1 MLGRLKLGSQ
11 FTFLLTLVFLAGI
24 LLSGITLWNTLR
36 HAAEEEITTR
46 ASILMETIDSA
57 RNYTIHHVSPLLQN
71 SLKTKS
77 TFLPEAIPAFA
88 AREIFERFRDLP
100 DYHGFFYKEAAPNP
114 SNIRD
119 RADRFETEIV
129 EQFRRQ
135 PDLSELSGY
144 RKTAGSTLF
153 YIARPLAMKEAS
165 CLQCHGKPADAP
177 KGQIAI
183 YGDRTGFGWKLDE
196 VVATQ
201 MIYVPADEVFAHSR
215 RNMVP
220 VMSIFTAMFAVAVL
234 SINRWL
240 KRRVIQPLKQLT
252 AIAHQ
257 VSTSPITAE
266 QAGAFDV
273 PQIAKVA
280 QRGDEPG
287 QLARTFQDMAHEVS
301 ARERNLSQAVEQRTA
316 QLADSMKEAEKAQAK
331 AEAADRAKSQFLANM
346 SHELRTPLNAIL
358 GFTQLMLRSQSG
370 SAGVSNTGVSNTG
383 VSNTLA
389 PQTQQRYLDT
399 INRSGEHLLALIN
412 NVLEMSKIE
421 AGRIAFQATDFDLFA
436 MLDTLQ
442 QMLRLKVEAKGLQ
455 LKFER
460 SPNLPQFVRT
470 DEAKL
475 RQVLI
480 NLLGNAIKFTQA
492 GSVAL
497 QVKRG
502 EECTL
507 QFTVADTGPGIAPSE
522 CDRLFEPFVQ
532 TATGLHSQEGTG
544 LGLSI
549 SRKFV
554 QLMGG
559 EIAVESTVGQGSIF
573 RFEIQVE
580 LAANRAIESPKQ
592 QRLIVGLAAGQIP
605 YRILV
610 VDDRLENRQLLVELL
625 IPIGFEV
632 QTATNGQEAIE
643 LWQSWQPHLIWMDI
657 RMPVMD
663 GYAAAQQIKASSQS
677 SHLPSPVII
686 ALTGSAFE
694 EERQVALAA
703 GFDDFVRK
711 PFRTETIF
719 AKMAEYLGVCYVYA
733 DDNDAEDQ
741 PHDRLSSRSS
751 AKQIPE
757 NIAPQNLTYSDLMV
771 MSTIWIE
778 QLHQAAIKLNRK
790 QIRQSIEEISPEH
803 FHLKNA
809 LNQLVDRLCY
819 EDIITLTVP
828 PPADRG

>member
-11 FTFLLTLVFLAGI
+11 FTFLLALVFLAGI

-71 SLKTKS
+71 SLNTKS

-153 YIARPLAMKEAS
+153 YIARPLAMKEPS

-257 VSTSPITAE
+257 VSTSPITA
-266 QAGAFDV
+266 QQVGAFDV
-273 PQIAKVA
+273 PEIAKVA

-358 GFTQLMLRSQSG
+358 GFTQLMLRSRSD
-370 SAGVSNTGVSNTG
+370 STAVSNA
-383 VSNTLA
+383 LA

-421 AGRIAFQATDFDLFA
+421 AGRITFQATNFDLYA
-436 MLDTLQ
+436 LLDTLQ
-442 QMLRLKVEAKGLQ
+442 QMLRLKAESKNLQ
-455 LKFER
+455 LRFER
-460 SPNLPQFVRT
+460 SPNVPQFVRT

-480 NLLGNAIKFTQA
+480 NLLGNAVKFTSA
-492 GSVAL
+492 GSV
-497 QVKRG
+497 
-502 EECTL
+502 TL
-507 QFTVADTGPGIAPSE
+507 RVQKGQERSLHFAVTDTGPGIVATE
-522 CDRLFEPFVQ
+522 RDRLFEPFVQ
-532 TATGLHSQEGTG
+532 TAAGVRSQEGTG

-559 EIAVESTVGQGSIF
+559 EISVESTVGQGSIF
-573 RFEIQVE
+573 RFDIEVDAVQSDNIQTPE
-580 LAANRAIESPKQ
+580 CDRP
-592 QRLIVGLAAGQIP
+592 IVGLAAGQTP

-610 VDDRLENRQLLVELL
+610 VEDKLENRQLLMDLL
-625 IPIGFEV
+625 TPIGFEV
-632 QTATNGQEAIE
+632 QTATNGQEAIAIV
-643 LWQSWQPHLIWMDI
+643 QSFSPHLIWMDI
-657 RMPVMD
+657 RMPGMD
-663 GYAAAQQIKASSQS
+663 GYAVTRQIKARDC
-677 SHLPSPVII
+677 PPPAII
-686 ALTGSAFE
+686 ALTSSAFE
-694 EERQVALAA
+694 EERQTALSA

-711 PFRTETIF
+711 PFRAETIF
-719 AKMAEYLGVCYVYA
+719 AKMAEHLGVRYIYA
-733 DDNDAEDQ
+733 EEKYAKEN
-741 PHDRLSSRSS
+741 PLSSPSLR
-751 AKQIPE
+751 P
-757 NIAPQNLTYSDLMV
+757 LTASDLTAMPTAW
-771 MSTIWIE
+771 SE
-778 QLHQAAIKLNRK
+778 QLHQAAIELNTK
-790 QIRQSIEEISPEH
+790 KIRQLIAQIPPDRPD
-803 FHLKNA
+803 LTNA
-809 LNQLVDRLCY
+809 LNDLADRLCY
-819 EDIITLTVP
+819 EDIIALTVP
-828 PPADRG
+828 PSADRG

>member
-1 MLGRLKLGSQ
+1 
-11 FTFLLTLVFLAGI
+11 V
-24 LLSGITLWNTLR
+24 
-36 HAAEEEITTR
+36 
-46 ASILMETIDSA
+46 
-57 RNYTIHHVSPLLQN
+57 
-71 SLKTKS
+71 
-77 TFLPEAIPAFA
+77 
-88 AREIFERFRDLP
+88 
-100 DYHGFFYKEAAPNP
+100 
-114 SNIRD
+114 
-119 RADRFETEIV
+119 
-129 EQFRRQ
+129 
-135 PDLSELSGY
+135 
-144 RKTAGSTLF
+144 
-153 YIARPLAMKEAS
+153 
-165 CLQCHGKPADAP
+165 
-177 KGQIAI
+177 
-183 YGDRTGFGWKLDE
+183 
-196 VVATQ
+196 
-201 MIYVPADEVFAHSR
+201 
-215 RNMVP
+215 
-220 VMSIFTAMFAVAVL
+220 
-234 SINRWL
+234 
-240 KRRVIQPLKQLT
+240 
-252 AIAHQ
+252 
-257 VSTSPITAE
+257 
-266 QAGAFDV
+266 GAFDAPEIV
-273 PQIAKVA
+273 KVA

-301 ARERNLSQAVEQRTA
+301 AREFNLSQAVEQRTA

-331 AEAADRAKSQFLANM
+331 AESADRAKSQFLANM

-358 GFTQLMLRSQSG
+358 GFTQLMLRSPSG
-370 SAGVSNTGVSNTG
+370 SAGE
-383 VSNTLA
+383 SNTLSR
-389 PQTQQRYLDT
+389 QTQQRYLDT

-436 MLDTLQ
+436 LLDTLQ
-442 QMLRLKVEAKGLQ
+442 QMLRLKAESKGLQ

-460 SPNLPQFVRT
+460 SSNVPQFVRT

-480 NLLGNAIKFTQA
+480 NLLGNAIKFTEV

-497 QVKRG
+497 RVERG

-507 QFTVADTGPGIAPSE
+507 HFTVTDTGAGIALSE
-522 CDRLFEPFVQ
+522 RDRLFDPFVQ
-532 TATGLHSQEGTG
+532 TATGVQSQEGTG

-580 LAANRAIESPKQ
+580 LIADRAIELPKQ
-592 QRLIVGLAAGQIP
+592 ARSIVGLAAGQTP

-632 QTATNGQEAIE
+632 QTANNGQEAIG

-657 RMPVMD
+657 RMPIMD
-663 GYAAAQQIKASSQS
+663 GYVATQQIKARSQASS
-677 SHLPSPVII
+677 LPSPIII

-711 PFRTETIF
+711 PFRTDTIF
-719 AKMAEYLGVCYVYA
+719 AKMAEYLGVCYVCA
-733 DDNDAEDQ
+733 GDNDAEEQ
-741 PHDRLSSRSS
+741 PNDSLSSRSI

-757 NIAPQNLTYSDLMV
+757 SIALSELTPSDLTV
-771 MSTIWIE
+771 MPTAWIE
-778 QLHQAAIKLNRK
+778 QLHQAAIKLNSK
-790 QIRQSIEEISPEH
+790 QIRQLIEQIPQEHSP
-803 FHLKNA
+803 LKNA

-819 EDIITLTVP
+819 EDIIALSGVP
-828 PPADRG
+828 I

>member
-1 MLGRLKLGSQ
+1 VLGRLKLGSQ
-11 FTFLLTLVFLAGI
+11 FIFLLTLVFLAGI
-24 LLSGITLWNTLR
+24 LLSGVTLWNTLQ

-57 RNYTIHHVSPLLQN
+57 RNYTNHHVNPLLKN
-71 SLKTKS
+71 KLDTES

-119 RADRFETEIV
+119 KADRFETALV

-153 YIARPLAMKEAS
+153 YIARPLAVKEAT

-201 MIYVPADEVFAHSR
+201 TIYVPADEVFAHGR
-215 RNMVP
+215 RNMASM
-220 VMSIFTAMFAVAVL
+220 MSIFTAVFAVAVL
-234 SINRWL
+234 SINRLL
-240 KRRVIQPLKQLT
+240 KQRVIQPLRRLT

-257 VSTSPITAE
+257 VSTSPITAA
-266 QAGAFDV
+266 QVGAYDAPEIV
-273 PQIAKVA
+273 KVA

-301 ARERNLSQAVEQRTA
+301 TRELNLSQAVEERTA
-316 QLADSMKEAEKAQAK
+316 QLADSIKEAEKAQAK
-331 AEAADRAKSQFLANM
+331 AESADRAKSQFLANM

-358 GFTQLMLRSQSG
+358 GFTQLMLRSPSDA
-370 SAGVSNTGVSNTG
+370 AGVSN
-383 VSNTLA
+383 LP

-421 AGRIAFQATDFDLFA
+421 AGRSAFQATDFDLFA
-436 MLDTLQ
+436 LLDTLQ
-442 QMLRLKVEAKGLQ
+442 QMLRLKAESKGLQ

-460 SPNLPQFVRT
+460 SSDVPQFVRT
-470 DEAKL
+470 DETKL

-497 QVKRG
+497 RVERG

-507 QFTVADTGPGIAPSE
+507 HFTVTDRGPGIASSE
-522 CDRLFEPFVQ
+522 RDRLFDPFFQ
-532 TATGLHSQEGTG
+532 TATGVHSQEGTG

-580 LAANRAIESPKQ
+580 LIAHRAIASPKQ
-592 QRLIVGLAAGQIP
+592 ARSIVGLAAGQIA

-610 VDDRLENRQLLVELL
+610 VDDKLENRQLLVELL

-632 QTATNGQEAIE
+632 QTANNGQEAIG

-663 GYAAAQQIKASSQS
+663 GYVATQQIKASS
-677 SHLPSPVII
+677 LPSPIII

-694 EERQVALAA
+694 EELQVALEA

-733 DDNDAEDQ
+733 GGNDAENRSNDS
-741 PHDRLSSRSS
+741 LSSRSI

-757 NIAPQNLTYSDLMV
+757 SIAPSELTPSDMMV
-771 MSTIWIE
+771 MLTLWIE
-778 QLHQAAIKLNRK
+778 QLHQAAIKLNSK
-790 QIRQSIEEISPEH
+790 QIRELIEQIPQQHSP
-803 FHLKNA
+803 LKNA
-809 LNQLVDRLCY
+809 LNQLVGRLCY
-819 EDIITLTVP
+819 EDIIALSCVSI
-828 PPADRG
+828 

>member
-1 MLGRLKLGSQ
+1 MLGKLKLGSQ
-11 FTFLLTLVFLAGI
+11 FTFLLALVFLAGI
-24 LLSGITLWNTLR
+24 LLSGLTLWNTLR
-36 HAAEEEITTR
+36 HVAEEEITTR

-71 SLKTKS
+71 SLNTKS

-135 PDLSELSGY
+135 PNLSELSGY

-220 VMSIFTAMFAVAVL
+220 VMSIFMAMFAVAVL

-257 VSTSPITAE
+257 VSARPITAE
-266 QAGAFDV
+266 QVGAFNA
-273 PQIAKVA
+273 PEIAKVA

-316 QLADSMKEAEKAQAK
+316 QLADSMKEAEKAKAK

-358 GFTQLMLRSQSG
+358 GFTQLMLRSPRD
-370 SAGVSNTGVSNTG
+370 SAGVNN
-383 VSNTLA
+383 LA

-421 AGRIAFQATDFDLFA
+421 AGRITFQATDFDLFA
-436 MLDTLQ
+436 LLDTLQ
-442 QMLRLKVEAKGLQ
+442 QMLRLKAESKGLQ
-455 LKFER
+455 LKFSR
-460 SPNLPQFVRT
+460 SSDVPQFVRT

-497 QVKRG
+497 RVERG
-502 EECTL
+502 QERTL
-507 QFTVADTGPGIAPSE
+507 LFTVADTGAGIAPSE
-522 CDRLFEPFVQ
+522 RDRLFEPFVQ
-532 TATGLHSQEGTG
+532 TATGQLSQEGTG

-559 EIAVESTVGQGSIF
+559 EIAVESKVGKGSIF

-580 LAANRAIESPKQ
+580 LAAGGAIELEPERS
-592 QRLIVGLAAGQIP
+592 IVGLADGQIT

-632 QTATNGQEAIE
+632 QTAINGQEAIA
-643 LWQSWQPHLIWMDI
+643 LVQSFSPHLIWMDI

-663 GYAAAQQIKASSQS
+663 GYAVTRQIKASD
-677 SHLPSPVII
+677 LPPPIII

-694 EERQVALAA
+694 EDRQTALAA

-719 AKMAEYLGVCYVYA
+719 AKMAEYLGVRYVYA
-733 DDNDAEDQ
+733 EDQ
-741 PHDRLSSRSS
+741 SLSSPSLR
-751 AKQIPE
+751 P
-757 NIAPQNLTYSDLMV
+757 LTASDLTGMP
-771 MSTIWIE
+771 TAWIE
-778 QLHQAAIKLNRK
+778 QLHQAAIELNIKKIRKLIA
-790 QIRQSIEEISPEH
+790 QIPADSPDLTH
-803 FHLKNA
+803 T
-809 LNQLVDRLCY
+809 LNDLADRLCY
-819 EDIITLTVP
+819 EDIIALTVP
-828 PPADRG
+828 PPAHLG

>member
-11 FTFLLTLVFLAGI
+11 FTFLLALVFLAGI
-24 LLSGITLWNTLR
+24 LLSGLTLWNTLR

-57 RNYTIHHVSPLLQN
+57 RNYTNHHINPLLAN
-71 SLKTKS
+71 RLDTKS

-119 RADRFETEIV
+119 RADRFETALV

-153 YIARPLAMKEAS
+153 YIARPLAVKEPS

-183 YGDRTGFGWKLDE
+183 YGDRIGFGWKLDE
-196 VVATQ
+196 VVAAQTV
-201 MIYVPADEVFAHSR
+201 YVPADEVFAHSR
-215 RNMVP
+215 RNMAQM
-220 VMSIFTAMFAVAVL
+220 MSIFTAVFAVAVL
-234 SINRWL
+234 SINWL
-240 KRRVIQPLKQLT
+240 LKQRVIQPLKQLNR
-252 AIAHQ
+252 IADR
-257 VSTSPITAE
+257 VSTGPITAE
-266 QAGAFDV
+266 QVGAFNA
-273 PQIAKVA
+273 PEIAKVA

-301 ARERNLSQAVEQRTA
+301 ARERNLSHAVEQRTA
-316 QLADSMKEAEKAQAK
+316 QLADSMKEAEKAKAK

-358 GFTQLMLRSQSG
+358 GFTQLMLRSPSD
-370 SAGVSNTGVSNTG
+370 SAGVNN
-383 VSNTLA
+383 LA

-421 AGRIAFQATDFDLFA
+421 AGRITFQATDFDLYA
-436 MLDTLQ
+436 LLDTLQ
-442 QMLRLKVEAKGLQ
+442 QMLRLKAESKGLQ
-455 LKFER
+455 LKFSR
-460 SPNLPQFVRT
+460 SSDVPQFVRT

-480 NLLGNAIKFTQA
+480 NLLGNAIKFTPA

-497 QVKRG
+497 RVRRG

-507 QFTVADTGPGIAPSE
+507 QFTVADTGPGIDPSE
-522 CDRLFEPFVQ
+522 RDRLFEPFVQ
-532 TATGLHSQEGTG
+532 TATGQYSQEGTG

-559 EIAVESTVGQGSIF
+559 EIGVESIPGKGSTF

-580 LAANRAIESPKQ
+580 LAAKAIASPKQ
-592 QRLIVGLAAGQIP
+592 ERSIVGLADGQIS

-610 VDDRLENRQLLVELL
+610 VDDKLENRQLFVELL

-632 QTATNGQEAIE
+632 QTAINGQEAIA

-663 GYAAAQQIKASSQS
+663 GYAATQQIEASSQARGVP
-677 SHLPSPVII
+677 LPIII

-694 EERQVALAA
+694 EERQVAIAA

-719 AKMAEYLGVCYVYA
+719 AKMAEYLGVRYVYV
-733 DDNDAEDQ
+733 EDK
-741 PHDRLSSRSS
+741 PLSSPSLR
-751 AKQIPE
+751 P
-757 NIAPQNLTYSDLMV
+757 LTASDLTGMP
-771 MSTIWIE
+771 TAWIE
-778 QLHQAAIKLNRK
+778 QLHQAAIELNIKKIRKLIA
-790 QIRQSIEEISPEH
+790 QIPPDRPD
-803 FHLKNA
+803 LTNA
-809 LNQLVDRLCY
+809 LNDLADRLCY
-819 EDIITLTVP
+819 EEIIALTVP
-828 PPADRG
+828 PPVDEAN

>member
-1 MLGRLKLGSQ
+1 MGRLKLGSQ
-11 FTFLLTLVFLAGI
+11 FIFLLALVFLAGI
-24 LLSGITLWNTLR
+24 LLSGITLWNTLQL
-36 HAAEEEITTR
+36 AAEEEITTR
-46 ASILMETIDSA
+46 ASILMETINSA
-57 RNYTIHHVSPLLQN
+57 RNYTNHHVNPLLKN
-71 SLKTKS
+71 KLDTES

-88 AREIFERFRDLP
+88 ARQIFERFRDLP

-119 RADRFETEIV
+119 RADRFETALV

-153 YIARPLAMKEAS
+153 YIARPLAMKEVN

-201 MIYVPADEVFAHSR
+201 TIYVPADEVFAHSR
-215 RNMVP
+215 RNMASM
-220 VMSIFTAMFAVAVL
+220 MSIFTAVFAVAVL
-234 SINRWL
+234 SINRLL
-240 KRRVIQPLKQLT
+240 KQRVIQPLRQLT
-252 AIAHQ
+252 AIAQ
-257 VSTSPITAE
+257 RVSTSPITAA
-266 QAGAFDV
+266 QVGAFDV
-273 PQIAKVA
+273 PEIVKVA
-280 QRGDEPG
+280 QRRDEPG

-301 ARERNLSQAVEQRTA
+301 TRELNLSQAVEERTA
-316 QLADSMKEAEKAQAK
+316 QLADSIKEAEKAQAK
-331 AEAADRAKSQFLANM
+331 AESADRAKSQFLANM

-358 GFTQLMLRSQSG
+358 GFTQLMLRSPSDA
-370 SAGVSNTGVSNTG
+370 AGVSN
-383 VSNTLA
+383 LP

-421 AGRIAFQATDFDLFA
+421 AGRSAFQATDFDLFA
-436 MLDTLQ
+436 LLDTLQ
-442 QMLRLKVEAKGLQ
+442 QMLRLKAESKGLQ

-460 SPNLPQFVRT
+460 SSDVPQFVRT
-470 DEAKL
+470 DETKL

-497 QVKRG
+497 RVERG

-507 QFTVADTGPGIAPSE
+507 HFTVTDTGPGIAPSE
-522 CDRLFEPFVQ
+522 RDRLFDPFFQ
-532 TATGLHSQEGTG
+532 TATGVHSQEGTG

-580 LAANRAIESPKQ
+580 LIAHRAIASPQ
-592 QRLIVGLAAGQIP
+592 QARSIVGLAAGQIA

-610 VDDRLENRQLLVELL
+610 VDDKLENRQLLVELL

-632 QTATNGQEAIE
+632 QTANNGQEAIG

-663 GYAAAQQIKASSQS
+663 GYVATQQIKASS
-677 SHLPSPVII
+677 LPSPIII

-694 EERQVALAA
+694 EELQVALEA

-719 AKMAEYLGVCYVYA
+719 AKMAEYLDVCYVYA
-733 DDNDAEDQ
+733 GGNDAEDKSNDALYYR
-741 PHDRLSSRSS
+741 PI
-751 AKQIPE
+751 ANQIPE
-757 NIAPQNLTYSDLMV
+757 SIAPSELTPSDLRV
-771 MSTIWIE
+771 MPTLWIE
-778 QLHQAAIKLNRK
+778 QLHQAAIKLNSK
-790 QIRQSIEEISPEH
+790 QIRELIEQIPQQHSP
-803 FHLKNA
+803 LKNA

-819 EDIITLTVP
+819 EDIIALSCVP
-828 PPADRG
+828 I

>member
-11 FTFLLTLVFLAGI
+11 FTFLLALVFLAGI

-71 SLKTKS
+71 SLDTKS
-77 TFLPEAIPAFA
+77 TFRPEAIPAFA

-220 VMSIFTAMFAVAVL
+220 VMSIFMAMFAVAVL

-257 VSTSPITAE
+257 VSARPITAE
-266 QAGAFDV
+266 QVGAFDV
-273 PQIAKVA
+273 PEIAKVA

-316 QLADSMKEAEKAQAK
+316 QLADSMKEAEKAKAK

-358 GFTQLMLRSQSG
+358 GFTQLMLRSRSDA
-370 SAGVSNTGVSNTG
+370 AGISD
-383 VSNTLA
+383 LA

-421 AGRIAFQATDFDLFA
+421 AGRITFQATDFDLYA
-436 MLDTLQ
+436 LLDTLQ
-442 QMLRLKVEAKGLQ
+442 QMLRLKAESKGLQ
-455 LKFER
+455 LKFSR
-460 SPNLPQFVRT
+460 SSDVPQFVRT

-497 QVKRG
+497 RVERG
-502 EECTL
+502 QERTL
-507 QFTVADTGPGIAPSE
+507 LFTVADTGAGIAPSE
-522 CDRLFEPFVQ
+522 RDRLFEPFVQ
-532 TATGLHSQEGTG
+532 TATGQHSQEGTG

-559 EIAVESTVGQGSIF
+559 EISVESTVGKGSIF

-580 LAANRAIESPKQ
+580 LAAGKAIASPEPE
-592 QRLIVGLAAGQIP
+592 RSIIGLADGQIT

-610 VDDRLENRQLLVELL
+610 VDDKLENRQLLVELL

-632 QTATNGQEAIE
+632 QTAINGQEAIAIV
-643 LWQSWQPHLIWMDI
+643 QSFSPHLIWMDI

-663 GYAAAQQIKASSQS
+663 GYAVTRQIKASEF
-677 SHLPSPVII
+677 PPPIII
-686 ALTGSAFE
+686 ALTSSAFE
-694 EERQVALAA
+694 EDRQTALAA

-711 PFRTETIF
+711 PFRAETIL
-719 AKMAEYLGVCYVYA
+719 AKMAEHLEVRYVYV
-733 DDNDAEDQ
+733 EDK
-741 PHDRLSSRSS
+741 PLSSPSLPPLS
-751 AKQIPE
+751 A
-757 NIAPQNLTYSDLMV
+757 SDLTGMP
-771 MSTIWIE
+771 TAWIE
-778 QLHQAAIKLNRK
+778 QLHQAAIKLNIKKIRK
-790 QIRQSIEEISPEH
+790 LIAQIPADRPDLTH
-803 FHLKNA
+803 A
-809 LNQLVDRLCY
+809 LNDLADRLCY
-819 EDIITLTVP
+819 EDIITLTVS
-828 PPADRG
+828 PPAVRG

>member
-11 FTFLLTLVFLAGI
+11 FTFLLALVFLAGI
-24 LLSGITLWNTLR
+24 LLSGITLWNTLQ

-57 RNYTIHHVSPLLQN
+57 RNYTNHHVNPLLKN
-71 SLKTKS
+71 KLDTES
-77 TFLPEAIPAFA
+77 TFVPEAIPAFA
-88 AREIFERFRDLP
+88 ARQIFEGFRDLP

-119 RADRFETEIV
+119 RADRFETALV

-153 YIARPLAMKEAS
+153 YIARPLAMKEVS

-177 KGQIAI
+177 KGQIGI

-201 MIYVPADEVFAHSR
+201 TIYVPADEVFAHSR

-220 VMSIFTAMFAVAVL
+220 MMSIFTAMFAVAVL
-234 SINRWL
+234 SINRLL
-240 KRRVIQPLKQLT
+240 KQRVIQPLKQLT
-252 AIAHQ
+252 AIADRVSAGPIATEQ
-257 VSTSPITAE
+257 VD
-266 QAGAFDV
+266 AFDAPEIV
-273 PQIAKVA
+273 KMA

-287 QLARTFQDMAHEVS
+287 KLARTFQDMAHEVS
-301 ARERNLSQAVEQRTA
+301 GRERNLSQAVEERTA

-358 GFTQLMLRSQSG
+358 GFTQLMLRSP
-370 SAGVSNTGVSNTG
+370 SNSTGESN
-383 VSNTLA
+383 LP

-412 NVLEMSKIE
+412 NVLEMAKIE
-421 AGRIAFQATDFDLFA
+421 AGRSAFQATDFDLFA
-436 MLDTLQ
+436 LLNTLQ
-442 QMLRLKVEAKGLQ
+442 QMLRLKAESKGLQ

-460 SPNLPQFVRT
+460 SNDVPQFVRT

-497 QVKRG
+497 RVERR
-502 EECTL
+502 EEPTL
-507 QFTVADTGPGIAPSE
+507 LFTVTDTGPGIASSE
-522 CDRLFEPFVQ
+522 HDRLFDPFFQ
-532 TATGLHSQEGTG
+532 TATGVQSQEGTG

-580 LAANRAIESPKQ
+580 LIADRAIESPKQ
-592 QRLIVGLAAGQIP
+592 ARSIVGLAAGQTP

-610 VDDRLENRQLLVELL
+610 VDDKLENRQLLVELL

-632 QTATNGQEAIE
+632 QTANNGQEAIG
-643 LWQSWQPHLIWMDI
+643 LWQSWLPHLIWMDI

-663 GYAAAQQIKASSQS
+663 GSAATQHIKARSQASS
-677 SHLPSPVII
+677 LPAPILI

-719 AKMAEYLGVCYVYA
+719 AKMAEYLGVCYVCA
-733 DDNDAEDQ
+733 GDHEVEDKSNDS
-741 PHDRLSSRSS
+741 LSSRSI

-757 NIAPQNLTYSDLMV
+757 SIAPSELTPSDLRV
-771 MSTIWIE
+771 MPTAWSE
-778 QLHQAAIKLNRK
+778 QLHQAAIKLNSK
-790 QIRQSIEEISPEH
+790 QIRELIEQIPQEHSP
-803 FHLKNA
+803 LKNA

-819 EDIITLTVP
+819 EDIIALSCVP
-828 PPADRG
+828 I

>member
-1 MLGRLKLGSQ
+1 MLGRLKLGLQ
-11 FTFLLTLVFLAGI
+11 FIFLLALVFLAGI
-24 LLSGITLWNTLR
+24 LLSGITLWSTLQ
-36 HAAEEEITTR
+36 HTAEEEITTR

-57 RNYTIHHVSPLLQN
+57 RNYTNHHVSPLLEN
-71 SLKTKS
+71 RLDTKS

-114 SNIRD
+114 SNIGD
-119 RADRFETEIV
+119 RADRFETELV

-144 RKTAGSTLF
+144 RKTSGSTLF
-153 YIARPLAMKEAS
+153 YIARPLAVKEAS

-201 MIYVPADEVFAHSR
+201 TIYVPADEVFAHSR

-220 VMSIFTAMFAVAVL
+220 MMSIFTAVFAVAVL
-234 SINRWL
+234 SINRLL
-240 KRRVIQPLKQLT
+240 KQRVIQPLKQLT
-252 AIAHQ
+252 AIAHR
-257 VSTSPITAE
+257 VSTSPITAA
-266 QAGAFDV
+266 QVGAFDAPEIV
-273 PQIAKVA
+273 KVA

-301 ARERNLSQAVEQRTA
+301 AREFNLSQAVEQRTA

-331 AEAADRAKSQFLANM
+331 AESADRAKSQFLANM

-358 GFTQLMLRSQSG
+358 GFTQLMLRSPSG
-370 SAGVSNTGVSNTG
+370 SAGE
-383 VSNTLA
+383 SNTLSR
-389 PQTQQRYLDT
+389 QTQQRYLDT

-436 MLDTLQ
+436 LLDTLQ
-442 QMLRLKVEAKGLQ
+442 QMLRLKAESKGLQ

-460 SPNLPQFVRT
+460 SSNVPQFVRT

-480 NLLGNAIKFTQA
+480 NLLGNAVKFTEV
-492 GSVAL
+492 GSVSL
-497 QVKRG
+497 QVDLGVERG

-507 QFTVADTGPGIAPSE
+507 HFTVADTGPGIALSE
-522 CDRLFEPFVQ
+522 RDRLFDPFVQ
-532 TATGLHSQEGTG
+532 TATGVHSQEGTG

-580 LAANRAIESPKQ
+580 LIADRAIELPKQ
-592 QRLIVGLAAGQIP
+592 ARSIVGLAAGQTP

-632 QTATNGQEAIE
+632 QTANNGQEAIG

-657 RMPVMD
+657 RMPIMD
-663 GYAAAQQIKASSQS
+663 GYVATQQIKARSQANS
-677 SHLPSPVII
+677 LPSPIII

-694 EERQVALAA
+694 EERQVALVA

-711 PFRTETIF
+711 PFRTDTIF
-719 AKMAEYLGVCYVYA
+719 AKMAEYLGVCYVCA
-733 DDNDAEDQ
+733 GDRDAEEQ
-741 PHDRLSSRSS
+741 PNDFLSSGAI

-757 NIAPQNLTYSDLMV
+757 SIALSELTPSDLTV
-771 MSTIWIE
+771 MPTAWIE
-778 QLHQAAIKLNRK
+778 QLHQAAIKLNSK
-790 QIRQSIEEISPEH
+790 QIRQLIEQIPQEHSP
-803 FHLKNA
+803 LKNA

-819 EDIITLTVP
+819 EDIIALSGVP
-828 PPADRG
+828 I

>member
-1 MLGRLKLGSQ
+1 MGRLKLGPQ
-11 FTFLLTLVFLAGI
+11 FTFLLALVFLAGM
-24 LLSGITLWNTLR
+24 LLSGITLWSTLQR
-36 HAAEEEITTR
+36 AAEEEITTR

-57 RNYTIHHVSPLLQN
+57 RNYTSHHVNPLLVN
-71 SLKTKS
+71 RLDTKS
-77 TFLPEAIPAFA
+77 TFVPEAIPAFA
-88 AREIFERFRDLP
+88 ARQIFERFRDLP

-119 RADRFETEIV
+119 RADRFETELV

-153 YIARPLAMKEAS
+153 YIARPLAMKEVS

-196 VVATQ
+196 VVAAQT
-201 MIYVPADEVFAHSR
+201 IYVPADEVFAHSR

-220 VMSIFTAMFAVAVL
+220 MMSIFTAVFAVVVL
-234 SINRWL
+234 SINRLL
-240 KRRVIQPLKQLT
+240 KQRVIQPLRQLT
-252 AIAHQ
+252 AIAGR
-257 VSTSPITAE
+257 VSMSPITAE
-266 QAGAFDV
+266 QVGAFDA
-273 PQIAKVA
+273 PEIAKVA

-301 ARERNLSQAVEQRTA
+301 TRERNLSQAVEQRTV

-358 GFTQLMLRSQSG
+358 GFTQLMLRSPSG
-370 SAGVSNTGVSNTG
+370 SAGE
-383 VSNTLA
+383 SNTLS

-436 MLDTLQ
+436 LLDTLQ
-442 QMLRLKVEAKGLQ
+442 QMLRLKAESKGLQ
-455 LKFER
+455 LKFTR
-460 SPNLPQFVRT
+460 SSDVPQFVRT

-480 NLLGNAIKFTQA
+480 NLLGNAVKFTQT

-507 QFTVADTGPGIAPSE
+507 QFTVADTGAGINLSE
-522 CDRLFEPFVQ
+522 RDRLFEPFVQ
-532 TATGLHSQEGTG
+532 TATGVQSQEGTG

-559 EIAVESTVGQGSIF
+559 EITVESTVGKGSTF
-573 RFEIQVE
+573 RFEIQVG
-580 LAANRAIESPKQ
+580 LAADRRSELPKQ
-592 QRLIVGLAAGQIP
+592 ERSIVGLADGQIT

-632 QTATNGQEAIE
+632 QTANNGQEAIA
-643 LWQSWQPHLIWMDI
+643 LWQSWQPHLIWMDL

-663 GYAAAQQIKASSQS
+663 GSAATQQIKASIQVSGV
-677 SHLPSPVII
+677 PAPIII

-711 PFRTETIF
+711 PFRTDTIF
-719 AKMAEYLGVCYVYA
+719 AKMAEYLGVCYICA
-733 DDNDAEDQ
+733 GDAEYLPNDT
-741 PHDRLSSRSS
+741 LSSG
-751 AKQIPE
+751 AIGQQITE
-757 NIAPQNLTYSDLMV
+757 SIAPLQLTPSDLMV
-771 MSTIWIE
+771 MPTTWIE
-778 QLHQAAIKLNRK
+778 QLHQAAIKLNSK
-790 QIRQSIEEISPEH
+790 QICQLIEQIPQEH
-803 FHLKNA
+803 SLLKNA

-819 EDIITLTVP
+819 EDIIALTET
-828 PPADRG
+828 